1 MSNSPFFSIVIP
13 TYNRSGLIL
22 KTLDSVFEQTFNNY
36 EIIVV
41 DNCSTDNT
49 EEVLKPLI
57 HACKIQFIKHD
68 KNYERA
74 VSRNTGMAAASGQ
87 FVTLLDSDD
96 IMYPNNLIDA
106 FSFVEKNPEVQLFH
120 NFYEL
125 VNENGLSIYQYKFPS
140 LKNPKKA
147 IAKGNFLSCI
157 GVFLSKEIYKKYRFD
172 PAEVLQGIEDWEFWL
187 RVLADHD
194 IGRIE
199 KINSGIVHHKGR
211 SITKYALASYVEK
224 KDYVLRKIKADS
236 KLMDIYRPY
245 LNKFNASCYLLA
257 ATMANSANLFG
268 EAKGYLFQALN
279 ADQGTLLSLRY
290 LRILQKTFFKIRSK
304 IDNE

>member
-1 MSNSPFFSIVIP
+1 M
-13 TYNRSGLIL
+13 
-22 KTLDSVFEQTFNNY
+22 
-36 EIIVV
+36 
-41 DNCSTDNT
+41 
-49 EEVLKPLI
+49 
-57 HACKIQFIKHD
+57 
-68 KNYERA
+68 
-74 VSRNTGMAAASGQ
+74 
-87 FVTLLDSDD
+87 VT
-96 IMYPNNLIDA
+96 
-106 FSFVEKNPEVQLFH
+106 SF
-120 NFYEL
+120 
-125 VNENGLSIYQYKFPS
+125 
-140 LKNPKKA
+140 
-147 IAKGNFLSCI
+147 
-157 GVFLSKEIYKKYRFD
+157 
-172 PAEVLQGIEDWEFWL
+172 
-187 RVLADHD
+187 ADHD

-257 ATMANSANLFG
+257 ASMAIVLI
-268 EAKGYLFQALN
+268 YLVRQKATFSRSLN